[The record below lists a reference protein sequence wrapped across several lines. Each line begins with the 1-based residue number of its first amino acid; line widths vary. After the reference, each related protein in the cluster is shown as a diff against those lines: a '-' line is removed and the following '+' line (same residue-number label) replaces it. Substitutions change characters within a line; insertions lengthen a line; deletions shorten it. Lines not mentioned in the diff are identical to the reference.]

1 MTTAFT
7 FNRAYGDLEQVAPSL
22 PAFTS
27 EIAAAARAVERER
40 TAAGAP

>member
-1 MTTAFT
+1 LIA
-7 FNRAYGDLEQVAPSL
+7 RDPRLWEIV
-22 PAFTS
+22 PALDS